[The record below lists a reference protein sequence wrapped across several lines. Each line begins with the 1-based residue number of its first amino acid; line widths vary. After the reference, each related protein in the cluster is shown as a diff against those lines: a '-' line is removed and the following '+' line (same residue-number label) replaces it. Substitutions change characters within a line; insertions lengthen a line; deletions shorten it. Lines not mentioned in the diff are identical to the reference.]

1 MKEGARKYGWGKRL
15 LAFALAMLMMV
26 GYLPTA
32 ADAASEPGTVDTVA
46 DPGTLPRVE
55 QIYGK
60 NTQNA
65 GKVTVGKSV
74 ATDEETVSVGGYDFR
89 AEDNN
94 FMITVSQYAQ
104 VMGLATE
111 SAVPVDV
118 VFVLDTSRSMEGNRV
133 TTMVNAANTAIEALM
148 EANDQNRVAVVA
160 FSGTGGQGTSGGDA
174 ASVLS
179 ELAHYDGDAAT
190 NHIQWVNSSGS
201 ATGSGSKNYIQG
213 RGTNAGR
220 RLGTSSGTN
229 IHAGV
234 ALGGQLLATATN
246 TTVDGVT
253 RIPFLV
259 LMSDG
264 VPTYAAKGT
273 WYAPDLDE
281 QQGDGMEW
289 NSRAGSGFLPA
300 LTAAYYK
307 GLVTEHYFGANANAN
322 NRCYVYTMGLGLDGL
337 AEVTMDPS
345 NVTTGTYA
353 ATFVDYWDS
362 YVTGKSY
369 SINVASGVNYTI
381 TEASIKATEK
391 YVKGT
396 GMGYTGGYK
405 YNDAY
410 YPASDEEELAQA
422 FDDITQDIIKKAISS
437 PTHVGTHGADF
448 SGYVTFTDPLGAY
461 MEVKDMKGIVA
472 DGNFYQGAGA
482 ARRLSAYGQSGN
494 PNNDPEFD
502 ALLKTVLQK
511 RLSMT
516 SSQATDAFINDFAQ
530 KVLASENQ
538 AWWES
543 NTNFDNSIVWWGNSY
558 PSGEEDEMVQI
569 LGFADDDSI
578 EYIEKQIAAG
588 NKPAD
593 ADYVCRSYFFYGTAG
608 DTVQN
613 PKHEYLYYVVRVQRE
628 LTAPYKQTVVISA
641 PASLLAVEEV
651 FITEE
656 SGANGA
662 KTYTAEV
669 TSAAPARVVYE
680 VGLRSDINPQNVAEK
695 VSAGYKGA
703 SVDSGYSVNYDA
715 ATDTYYFFT
724 NDWNRTVTGEE
735 HHRALAKATFDAAA
749 DNAFYTYQQ
758 NTTITDEDG
767 NAYKGTAKPSGTWY
781 YVREYYD
788 WSQATYN
795 SSTGVYTGVEK
806 KNAVIRIELA
816 ADAGIQQASDG
827 TWYIPKGVYAASTL
841 VVNGDDA
848 MKSENTTHTAEIV
861 AHPHRTG
868 TSSNSHYTVLLGNN
882 GRLAVVN
889 DPAKSVSIGNS
900 SDPANGKPVM
910 VGDTLTYT
918 IKVVN
923 NEGVTANAVVTDTVP
938 AGTKFI
944 SADNDGALQ
953 ADGKTV
959 RWELT
964 GIPAGEN
971 KTVSFTVQV
980 LPSALSGSG
989 NVATIDNVATIQV
1002 GNNPAY
1008 TTNKVSNPPE
1018 GKKVTDTSGN
1028 ELADGT
1034 TVKVGD
1040 VLVYRVRAYNDT
1052 GAKADVTITDNIPAG
1067 TTYVPGSADHG
1078 GVYDAAT
1085 NTITWTFA
1093 DDTASGGTDK
1103 RLEPN
1108 TSVVVSFRVEV
1119 DASAKAAENA
1129 TQPENGGIN
1138 IVNEATIQVGSNDP
1152 GVTTNAVT
1160 TPVGVGDLSIEKL
1173 LVVDHTN
1180 TNNYS
1185 DKLFTIYLTEAEG
1198 KLDGTYVLTGS
1209 SQNTSVT
1216 FRNGNATVTIKG
1228 GETLTIQGLP
1238 LGAGINV
1245 AEEVNAGWTPSYNV
1259 GTEVVTAAFVTVS
1272 SNTPVVTVTN
1282 NYYAQPAH
1290 FQLKGTKNFV
1300 GSGFPAGNFT
1310 FEAVEVIL
1318 NSTTSQYEAK
1328 SGATPMTA
1336 TVTKGEDN
1344 ASLDIVFGD
1353 VTMASVIREENARY
1367 FKITEKASA
1376 IPGVISDN
1384 TEYLLMLWVEDN
1396 SNGQLVAHAKLKKA
1410 TDATAWDQVP
1420 EIGKP
1425 NSTPL
1430 IFTNYYPTGTSATIE
1445 GEKTLTNRYI
1455 QDKEFTF
1462 ELVEHIPVIENGQSV
1477 VKSVVVDT
1485 VILGADGDS
1494 SIEEFAF
1501 TRNYTAA
1508 DMVEN
1513 GVTKTK
1519 RTFNY
1524 TVREVIGS
1532 DSSIQY
1538 STQTVKEFPVTVVVE
1553 MVQGQLVATVDYG
1566 TSDIEFTNIFTPVG
1580 VELVL
1585 EGTKI
1590 LKDGSTGTQVTS
1602 DIPAFSFG
1610 IYSGDTQ
1617 IASATNGT
1625 DGKFTFSPIGYTL
1638 ADMVD
1643 GNNIL
1648 SEKTFTYTVK
1658 ENVPA
1663 EGAPTRDHSMRY
1675 SGEEYTITVKVT
1687 YVRSTGTMSAQV
1699 TSVTKKDSTTPM
1711 PVPERYEFTN
1721 TKYPETVTVTP
1732 VASKTVTGTNAP
1744 KGLRFS
1750 FSVVN
1755 AKTGV
1760 EAATGISAA
1769 TVAEGTNTGLSVEFT
1784 HMVYDYSNW
1793 LANRDSETSDTATLY
1808 YWIQESNA
1816 NSNVDNGITY
1826 YQGRYLMKVELKYN
1840 NGELTATTTYY
1851 GDSNSNGT
1859 IDSLV
1864 GNSSGL
1870 NENQIVFEN
1879 TYNAEGFINL
1889 QAVKKIEGGNGWD
1902 KDQFDFHLQRLN
1914 ADGTVVEDSEIV
1926 GINGSV
1932 SPIENT
1938 NNYQS
1943 TITFATLNYS
1953 AKDLD
1958 SNGVG
1963 TVCYVMTEVNP
1974 GVAAIPGV
1982 TYDTNAYIVTI
1993 GLKRNAQDNG
2003 KIDVEVTSVYKA
2015 TVTGTGNDRVY
2026 NTIGD
2031 ELDKPSQTDATTHTW
2046 NVGKAVFTN
2055 KYTPNSVDVEIKATK
2070 TLTGRNLKPGEFGFE
2085 LYRIQK
2091 NATTD
2096 VIEEFL
2102 AATATNQALTEGG
2115 TPNSIIFK
2123 RTYNAANLSSAE
2135 NGYTVT
2141 YLIKETPGSLGGVT
2155 YTDKV
2160 YYAQVDIGHSQTDAK
2175 YVVKDVRYYKDNPLE
2190 INNAAEIEENAVV
2203 FNNSYTTNNAH
2214 YTPVAFKAF
2223 KEKLDGDHWTDKAM
2237 TDGQF
2242 TFSVIELNADGTEKN
2257 GGAAVAAGVSKAD
2270 GTVEFGRLTYSHNAI
2285 GGNHA
2290 HYYKIVED
2298 EGNEPG
2304 IAYDTKND
2312 KAYYLKVTINDNGNG
2327 VLSVTKAEYFA
2338 SVQNMV
2344 NDANAIYKQTFTTDS
2359 GTTTVTEAG
2368 TKTNVQF
2375 TNHYGPGSITIQPG
2389 DLKKIV
2395 QVKDN
2400 ADVIYHLAGSE
2411 FNFDLYGYNGTA
2423 DEWKDAAW
2431 QPTGD
2436 PLTSG
2441 TNGASVNGVAPI
2453 NFGSITYTSE
2463 QVRNNNTPD
2472 ANGKYTATYNYI
2484 VVERD
2489 LDAASIARGLTKDG
2503 KKIKLTVKVTDDGY
2517 GNLTVL
2523 PSGIADSDSK
2533 ADNELTFTNV
2543 YDAPELKV
2551 QFAADKTLINKQLTA
2566 GEFDFKLEW
2575 EENGQTTGTIL
2586 KNDADGKI
2594 ISPEFVFTS
2603 AGEYIFTMREVD
2615 KGSPNYKCDDS
2626 VYTIKVNVID
2636 DLDGKLH
2643 ATLSYTKTV
2652 KDENGND
2659 VTTNVAGIDFV
2670 NTYIPSEIEVDL
2682 STAIGA
2688 TKTVLDPDGNEM
2700 QGKAEGFD
2708 FELVDVTGAVVATG
2722 TSDAT
2727 GRILFNKITF
2737 KTAGEYHFRIREAE
2751 NADKPGYTMDEQ
2763 AWRVYVLVRYYD
2775 GTGTAPV
2782 INGTPVA
2789 PGSLYIDAA
2798 DVQTFPVSELEA
2810 HSETAPEF
2818 VNIYNPEPLHLTLKA
2833 TKKLVGRDLLDG
2845 EFTFHLV
2852 EGNLLRGEAKNQA
2865 DGTIAFALT
2874 YKLPGTYTYELHEHV
2889 PAALDKL
2896 EGVTYD
2902 EKVHTVTV
2910 EVKDQNGKLVVD
2922 GTTSTWDTGVTFENT
2937 YKPGP
2942 TTATIIAHKVLE
2954 GKPLKADEFSFELL
2968 DSEKKV
2974 IDTVKN
2980 DGTGNVVFTVEVPA
2994 AGEYHYSIREVKGTD
3009 TDHYT
3014 YDQNTYKV
3022 TVKASQNAAGKLVTE
3037 VSYDTADGKMPVFK
3051 NTYKPDGTT
3060 ITLEG
3065 TKKLTG
3071 RDMAAGEFKF
3081 EVRDGVGNLV
3091 SAGTNDA
3098 NGKIVFEAVKL
3109 PVAGTYKLTVTEVK
3123 GSAEG
3128 MSYDSSAITV
3138 TVKVVNENGVLV
3150 ATAEYPEAGIVFTN
3164 AYEKVEETTV
3174 PETTAPEET
3183 TVPETTAPEKPKD
3196 PTVPDTGDHANLG
3209 LWIAVLAGSVLLFA
3223 VTFVVVIIP
3232 RKKGTYEK

>member
-1 MKEGARKYGWGKRL
+1 MKEEARKYGWGKRL

-353 ATFVDYWDS
+353 ATFADYWDS
-362 YVTGKSY
+362 YVAGESY

-494 PNNDPEFD
+494 SNNDPEFD

-608 DTVQN
+608 DTVQD
-613 PKHEYLYYVVRVQRE
+613 PEHEYLYYVVRVQRE

-749 DNAFYTYQQ
+749 DNAFYAYQQ

-841 VVNGDDA
+841 VVNGDDVR
-848 MKSENTTHTAEIV
+848 KDENTTHTAEIV

-900 SDPANGKPVM
+900 SENANGKPVM
-910 VGDTLTYT
+910 VGETLTYT

-944 SADNDGALQ
+944 SADNGGALQ

-959 RWELT
+959 KWNLSN
-964 GIPAGEN
+964 IPAGGQV
-971 KTVSFTVQV
+971 KVSFQVEV

-989 NVATIDNVATIQV
+989 NVVSIDNVATIQV

-1052 GAKADVTITDNIPAG
+1052 GANANVTITDNIPAG
-1067 TTYVPGSADHG
+1067 TTYVPGSADHD
-1078 GVYDAAT
+1078 GVLSADGKT
-1085 NTITWTFA
+1085 LTWNIQ
-1093 DDTASGGTDK
+1093 G
-1103 RLEPN
+1103 LEPN

-1119 DASAKAAENA
+1119 DASAK
-1129 TQPENGGIN
+1129 Q
-1138 IVNEATIQVGSNDP
+1138 TISNQAKIEIGDRKP
-1152 GVTTNAVT
+1152 DTNMVT
-1160 TPVGVGDLSIEKL
+1160 TPVGTGSISITKNVASGSTAEE
-1173 LVVDHTN
+1173 
-1180 TNNYS
+1180 
-1185 DKLFTIYLTEAEG
+1185 FTLILNESQG

-1209 SQNTSVT
+1209 SQNTTVE
-1216 FRNGNATVTIKG
+1216 FDDGNATVTIKG

-1245 AEEVNAGWTPSYNV
+1245 AEAVNAGWTPSYNV

-1300 GSGFPAGNFT
+1300 GSGFPAGSFT
-1310 FEAVEVIL
+1310 FNAVQVNEDGSAYSG
-1318 NSTTSQYEAK
+1318 STTPI
-1328 SGATPMTA
+1328 TLTA
-1336 TVTKGEDN
+1336 TVKKTETGAKTM
-1344 ASLDIVFGD
+1344 DIVF
-1353 VTMASVIREENARY
+1353 NARSFTTATERY
-1367 FKITEKASA
+1367 YKITESASD
-1376 IPGVISDN
+1376 IPGVISD
-1384 TEYLLMLWVEDN
+1384 TTAYLLMLKVTDPGQ
-1396 SNGQLVAHAKLKKA
+1396 GQLELTAKLKKA
-1410 TDATAWDQVP
+1410 TDATAWGQVP
-1420 EIGKP
+1420 EIGAT
-1425 NSTPL
+1425 NGTPL
-1430 IFTNYYPTGTSATIE
+1430 SFTNYYPEETDATIS
-1445 GEKTLTNRYI
+1445 GTKTLVNRYI
-1455 QDKEFTF
+1455 QDKEFAF
-1462 ELVEHIPVIENGQSV
+1462 ELVDETG
-1477 VKSVVVDT
+1477 KVVDT
-1485 VILGADGDS
+1485 VILGADGNS
-1494 SIEEFAF
+1494 ATAEFSF
-1501 TRNYTAA
+1501 TRKYTAA
-1508 DMVEN
+1508 DMGGATE
-1513 GVTKTK
+1513 KT
-1519 RTFNY
+1519 FHY
-1524 TVREVIGS
+1524 TVREVKGQ
-1532 DSSIQY
+1532 DSAINY
-1538 STQTVKEFPVTVVVE
+1538 STATFDVAVKVT
-1553 MVQGQLVATVDYG
+1553 MNAQGKLEATVDYDTATDG
-1566 TSDIEFTNIFTPVG
+1566 IQSNSNVAFTNTFTPSG
-1580 VELVL
+1580 AKLTLSGEKVL
-1585 EGTKI
+1585 YNGATI
-1590 LKDGSTGTQVTS
+1590 QTDDVITPV
-1602 DIPAFSFG
+1602 PAFSFG
-1610 IYSGDTQ
+1610 VYNADGVQ
-1617 IASATNGT
+1617 VASATNGT
-1625 DGKFTFSPIGYTL
+1625 DGKFTFTPIGYTL
-1638 ADMVD
+1638 ADMVGGTD
-1643 GNNIL
+1643 NGTTIT
-1648 SEKTFTYTVK
+1648 KTFTYAVK

-1663 EGAPTRDHSMRY
+1663 SDAYTYDHSMAY
-1675 SGEEYTITVKVT
+1675 SDKVYEIEVTVT
-1687 YVRSTGTMSAQV
+1687 YQKSDGTMAAAV
-1699 TSVTKKDSTTPM
+1699 TEVDNVASNNTSYT
-1711 PVPERYEFTN
+1711 FTN
-1721 TKYPETVTVTP
+1721 TKYPENVTVLP
-1732 VASKTVTGTNAP
+1732 VAYKTVTGSNVP
-1744 KGLRFS
+1744 EGLRFS

-1755 AKTGV
+1755 AETGI
-1760 EAATGISAA
+1760 EAATGISTETNAA
-1769 TVAEGTNTGLSVEFT
+1769 SNEGLSVEFT
-1784 HMVYDYSNW
+1784 HMVYDYNNW
-1793 LANRDSETSDTATLY
+1793 LANRDSDTSNTATLY
-1808 YWIQESNA
+1808 YWIQESNTA
-1816 NSNVDNGITY
+1816 NGWVDASNPGNGIKYDST
-1826 YQGRYLMKVELKYN
+1826 RYLMKVVLTYN
-1840 NGELTATTTYY
+1840 NGQLIPAVTYY
-1851 GDSNSNGT
+1851 KANNATDNYLTVAGGAEVASNA
-1859 IDSLV
+1859 V
-1864 GNSSGL
+1864 AFA
-1870 NENQIVFEN
+1870 NE
-1879 TYNAEGFINL
+1879 YHAAGYINL
-1889 QAVKKIEGGNGWD
+1889 QAVKNIAGGTGWTA
-1902 KDQFDFHLQRLN
+1902 DQFDFHLQRW
-1914 ADGTVVEDSEIV
+1914 DETTGKVVSGSEIV
-1926 GINGSV
+1926 GING
-1932 SPIENT
+1932 EFT
-1938 NNYQS
+1938 NGVAP
-1943 TITFATLNYS
+1943 ITFATLNYS
-1953 AKDLD
+1953 AENLNQGDIK
-1958 SNGVG
+1958 
-1963 TVCYVMTEVNP
+1963 YVMTEVDP
-1974 GVAAIPGV
+1974 GMAAIPGV
-1982 TYDTNAYIVTI
+1982 TYDKAVYIVTI
-1993 GLKRNAQDNG
+1993 HLEADGG
-2003 KIDVEVTSVYKA
+2003 KINASVISVQKA
-2015 TVTGTGNDRVY
+2015 TFTGEGEDRVY
-2026 NTIGD
+2026 AAGETIANATKTN
-2031 ELDKPSQTDATTHTW
+2031 EQTNTW
-2046 NVGKAVFTN
+2046 NVGEAVFTN
-2055 KYTPNSVDVEIKATK
+2055 KYTPNSVDVEIKAAK
-2070 TLTGRNLKPGEFGFE
+2070 TLTGRDLKPGEFGFE
-2085 LYRIQK
+2085 LYRIEW
-2091 NATTD
+2091 NATENKFD
-2096 VIEEFL
+2096 EFL
-2102 AATATNQALTEGG
+2102 AATATNVDSDATD
-2115 TPNSIIFK
+2115 TDTVPNDIIFT
-2123 RTYNAANLSSAE
+2123 RTYNAANLSSSVTE
-2135 NGYTVT
+2135 FMVT
-2141 YLIKETPGSLGGVT
+2141 YAIKETKGTLGGVT
-2155 YTDKV
+2155 YTDNV
-2160 YYAQVDIGHSQTDAK
+2160 FYVQVKIIH
-2175 YVVKDVRYYKDNPLE
+2175 DVDNARYEVESVQYFDVNPLE
-2190 INNAAEIEENAVV
+2190 QTGATAITENEVVFENAY
-2203 FNNSYTTNNAH
+2203 STNDAH
-2214 YTPVAFKAF
+2214 YIPVAFKAF
-2223 KEKLDGDHWTDKAM
+2223 KEKLDGEHWTDKAI
-2237 TDGQF
+2237 TAGQF
-2242 TFSVIELNADGTEKN
+2242 TFSVIELDANNGYAAKN
-2257 GGAAVAAGVSKAD
+2257 SGAAVAAGVSLASD
-2270 GTVEFGRLTYSHNAI
+2270 SLSAVDFGRLTYSHNAI

-2304 IAYDTKND
+2304 VTYDTKND

-2327 VLSVTKAEYFA
+2327 VLSVTKAEYY
-2338 SVQNMV
+2338 S
-2344 NDANAIYKQTFTTDS
+2344 DLFTTLIATHTDS
-2359 GTTTVTEAG
+2359 NGDGTWSIDEIQYAPE
-2368 TKTNVQF
+2368 KQILF

-2400 ADVIYHLAGSE
+2400 TDVIYHLEGSE
-2411 FNFDLYGYNGTA
+2411 FNFDLYAYNGTA

-2453 NFGSITYTSE
+2453 NFGSLTYTSE

-2489 LDAASIARGLTKDG
+2489 LDAANIARGLTKDG
-2503 KKIKLTVKVTDDGY
+2503 KKIKLTITVTDDGF
-2517 GNLTVL
+2517 GNLSAKVSKVNDKDIGAVTE
-2523 PSGIADSDSK
+2523 ADR
-2533 ADNELTFTNV
+2533 TFTNV

-2551 QFAADKTLINKQLTA
+2551 QFTADKTLINKQLTA

-2603 AGEYIFTMREVD
+2603 AGEYIFTMREED
-2615 KGSPNYKCDDS
+2615 KGSANYQCDAS
-2626 VYTIKVNVID
+2626 VYTIKVNVND

-2763 AWRVYVLVRYYD
+2763 AWRVYVLVRYD
-2775 GTGTAPV
+2775 DVTGKLY
-2782 INGTPVA
+2782 VA
-2789 PGSLYIDAA
+2789 AD

-2845 EFTFHLV
+2845 DFTFHLV

-2889 PAALDKL
+2889 PGVLDKL

-2922 GTTSTWDTGVTFENT
+2922 GTTSTNSTWDTGVTFENT

-2954 GKPLKADEFSFELL
+2954 GKPLKTDEFSFELL

>member
-1 MKEGARKYGWGKRL
+1 MKEEARKYGWGKRL

-264 VPTYAAKGT
+264 TPTYAASGT
-273 WYAPDLDE
+273 WYAPSQDTQLGTGNDSH
-281 QQGDGMEW
+281 
-289 NSRAGSGFLPA
+289 SRAGIGFLPV

-307 GLVTEHYFGANANAN
+307 GLITEHYFGSNASAD

-337 AEVTMDPS
+337 AEMTMDPA
-345 NVTTGTYA
+345 NATNNEYA
-353 ATFVDYWDS
+353 DEFADYWSKYEVGNS
-362 YVTGKSY
+362 YNVEISY
-369 SINVASGVNYTI
+369 AYWNSTTYDITAESIT
-381 TEASIKATEK
+381 ATKK
-391 YVKGT
+391 YVNGT
-396 GMGYTGGYK
+396 GLGYTGGYK

-410 YPASDEEELAQA
+410 YASSDEEELAQA

-461 MEVKDMKGIVA
+461 MELKDMKGIVA
-472 DGNFYQGAGA
+472 NGAFLQGSA
-482 ARRLSAYGQSGN
+482 AAKYLSAYGKAGNANNN
-494 PNNDPEFD
+494 PNFD
-502 ALLKTVLQK
+502 AALKAVLQK

-516 SSQATDAFINDFAQ
+516 SSQATDAF
-530 KVLASENQ
+530 VSEFVNTAVSYDNQ
-538 AWWES
+538 AYWNS
-543 NTNFDNSIVWWGNSY
+543 DSSYNNSIVWWGNSF
-558 PSGEEDEMVQI
+558 PQGEEDENVQV
-569 LGFADDDSI
+569 LSAAADDSI
-578 EYIEKQIAAG
+578 AYIEAQKAA
-588 NKPAD
+588 NAIPAD
-593 ADYVCRSYFFYGTAG
+593 ADYVCRSYFYYGTTQG
-608 DTVQN
+608 SEQD
-613 PKHEYLYYVVRVQRE
+613 YLYFVIRVQRE

-651 FITEE
+651 FITEA

-695 VSAGYKGA
+695 VSADYKGA

-841 VVNGDDA
+841 VVNGDDVR
-848 MKSENTTHTAEIV
+848 KDENTTHTAEIV

-882 GRLAVVN
+882 GRLAVVS

-900 SDPANGKPVM
+900 NTNDNGKPVM

-944 SADNDGALQ
+944 SADNSGALQ

-971 KTVSFTVQV
+971 KTVSFKVEV
-980 LPSALSGSG
+980 LPSAISGSG

-1052 GAKADVTITDNIPAG
+1052 GAKADITITDSIPAG
-1067 TTYVPGSADHG
+1067 TTYVPGSADHNG
-1078 GVYDAAT
+1078 ELSNDGKTLTWNIQGVDAGA
-1085 NTITWTFA
+1085 
-1093 DDTASGGTDK
+1093 
-1103 RLEPN
+1103 
-1108 TSVVVSFRVEV
+1108 SVVVSFRVEV

-1173 LVVDHTN
+1173 LVVDPTN

-1185 DKLFTIYLTEAEG
+1185 DKLFTICLTEAEG

-1228 GETLTIQGLP
+1228 GEKLTIQGLP
-1238 LGAGINV
+1238 LGTRINV
-1245 AEEVNAGWTPSYNV
+1245 AEAVDAGWTPSYSD
-1259 GTEVVTAAFVTVS
+1259 TFVTVS
-1272 SNTPVVTVTN
+1272 GNTPLVTVTN

-1290 FQLKGTKNFV
+1290 FQLKGTKTFV
-1300 GSGFPAGNFT
+1300 GSNFPVGNFT
-1310 FEAVEVIL
+1310 FEAVACDANGTV
-1318 NSTTSQYEAK
+1318 S
-1328 SGATPMTA
+1328 SGATPITA

-1344 ASLDIVFGD
+1344 APLDIVFND
-1353 VTMASVIREENARY
+1353 VTIASVIAEGNARY

-1376 IPGVISDN
+1376 IPGVISDG

-1396 SNGQLVAHAKLKKA
+1396 GKGQLVAHAKLKKA
-1410 TDATAWDQVP
+1410 NDATTWDQVP
-1420 EIGKP
+1420 EMGGT

-1430 IFTNYYPTGTSATIE
+1430 SFTNYYPEETDATIS
-1445 GEKTLTNRYI
+1445 GTKTLVNRYI
-1455 QDKEFTF
+1455 QDKEFAF
-1462 ELVEHIPVIENGQSV
+1462 ELVDETGN
-1477 VKSVVVDT
+1477 VVDT
-1485 VILGADGDS
+1485 VILGADGNS
-1494 SIEEFAF
+1494 ATAEFSF
-1501 TRNYTAA
+1501 TRKYTAA

-1513 GVTKTK
+1513 GVTKTE
-1519 RTFNY
+1519 RIFNY
-1524 TVREVIGS
+1524 TVREVIGA

-1538 STQTVKEFPVTVVVE
+1538 STQTFPVKVIVTMNANGE
-1553 MVQGQLVATVDYG
+1553 LVATVDYDTATDG
-1566 TSDIEFTNIFTPVG
+1566 IQSNSNVAFTNTFTPSGTTLSLRGTKNLNVNAG
-1580 VELVL
+1580 VEGDRTLRAG
-1585 EGTKI
+1585 E
-1590 LKDGSTGTQVTS
+1590 
-1602 DIPAFSFG
+1602 FSFS
-1610 IYSGDTQ
+1610 IYKADSTFTNVEEEE
-1617 IASATNGT
+1617 IAGGSNAADGT
-1625 DGKFTFSPIGYTL
+1625 INFGSIGYTL
-1638 ADMVD
+1638 ANMDNPD
-1643 GNNIL
+1643 GAEDNGNIDY
-1648 SEKTFTYTVK
+1648 KYFYYVIK
-1658 ENVPA
+1658 EDVPA
-1663 EGAPTRDHSMRY
+1663 ANAPTFDPNMVYDGTVYRVA
-1675 SGEEYTITVKVT
+1675 VKVT
-1687 YVRSTGTMSAQV
+1687 YNKTTGAMSASVVKVNDTDV
-1699 TSVTKKDSTTPM
+1699 TGDAGLSG
-1711 PVPERYEFTN
+1711 YNFTN
-1721 TKYPETVTVTP
+1721 TQNPAYVTFVP
-1732 VASKTVTGTNAP
+1732 SVQKTTSVPSGSADVLHS
-1744 KGLRFS
+1744 GLSFS
-1750 FSVVN
+1750 FKVN
-1755 AKTGV
+1755 AATV
-1760 EAATGISAA
+1760 ESNKLVSVGTKVEGTGISKPTVGGSASEITAVDFTKLRINYADWAA
-1769 TVAEGTNTGLSVEFT
+1769 ANTDGDNQVE
-1784 HMVYDYSNW
+1784 
-1793 LANRDSETSDTATLY
+1793 
-1808 YWIQESNA
+1808 YWYAIQESN
-1816 NSNVDNGITY
+1816 
-1826 YQGRYLMKVELKYN
+1826 
-1840 NGELTATTTYY
+1840 
-1851 GDSNSNGT
+1851 
-1859 IDSLV
+1859 IDS
-1864 GNSSGL
+1864 
-1870 NENQIVFEN
+1870 
-1879 TYNAEGFINL
+1879 
-1889 QAVKKIEGGNGWD
+1889 
-1902 KDQFDFHLQRLN
+1902 
-1914 ADGTVVEDSEIV
+1914 TV
-1926 GINGSV
+1926 
-1932 SPIENT
+1932 
-1938 NNYQS
+1938 NN
-1943 TITFATLNYS
+1943 
-1953 AKDLD
+1953 
-1958 SNGVG
+1958 
-1963 TVCYVMTEVNP
+1963 
-1974 GVAAIPGV
+1974 GV
-1982 TYDTNAYIVTI
+1982 TYDKTVYLMRVVVVHTDNLLQVDESQTKYYLVNSDNTLTEMSVVFKNTYDAKTHINLSAGKILTGRALKEKEFDFRLQPLEVDNGLYKITSNRAIDGQNTTGAASDMEAAVQFASLNYSTSMVPGDTDDAYEAKFYYLMSEIKLEGAALAGVTYDPNAYIVEITVTKTI
-1993 GLKRNAQDNG
+1993 SATSATMEAKLTGVYTAVFDSNNNG
-2003 KIDVEVTSVYKA
+2003 YKVTGEVTTGVSEDGA
-2015 TVTGTGNDRVY
+2015 TGVVFRNSYTPTGT
-2026 NTIGD
+2026 
-2031 ELDKPSQTDATTHTW
+2031 S
-2046 NVGKAVFTN
+2046 
-2055 KYTPNSVDVEIKATK
+2055 VEIKATK
-2070 TLTGRNLKPGEFGFE
+2070 ELTGRDLKANEFTFE
-2085 LYRIQK
+2085 LYRVADNGQ
-2091 NATTD
+2091 
-2096 VIEEFL
+2096 EFL
-2102 AATATNQALTEGG
+2102 AGSVTNDASGNVVFT
-2115 TPNSIIFK
+2115 
-2123 RTYNAANLSSAE
+2123 RRYNASNLSSLGFTE
-2135 NGYTVT
+2135 GKYTVT
-2141 YLIKETPGSLGGVT
+2141 YHMVERTPTQGGVT
-2155 YTDKV
+2155 KVSGEYWIKVTIEQNLDNATYTVIPENIK
-2160 YYAQVDIGHSQTDAK
+2160 YYSDAACQNEITDLTA
-2175 YVVKDVRYYKDNPLE
+2175 VKFVNK
-2190 INNAAEIEENAVV
+2190 
-2203 FNNSYTTNNAH
+2203 YTTNDAH

-2223 KEKLDGDHWTDKAM
+2223 KGANGVDM
-2237 TDGQF
+2237 PITDGQF
-2242 TFSVIELNADGTEKN
+2242 TFSVIELNADGSEKN
-2257 GGAAVAAGVSKAD
+2257 GGAAVAAGVSKTTEV
-2270 GTVEFGRLTYSHNAI
+2270 GETLSTVEFGRLTYSHNKT
-2285 GGNHA
+2285 NQDDHN

-2298 EGNEPG
+2298 QGSEAGVT
-2304 IAYDTKND
+2304 YDTA
-2312 KAYYLKVTINDNGNG
+2312 KAYYLKVTIKDNHQG
-2327 VLSVTKAEYFA
+2327 VLSVTSATYYPTL
-2338 SVQNMV
+2338 
-2344 NDANAIYKQTFTTDS
+2344 NDMKDGTNAIYTQTFGTDS
-2359 GTTTVTEAG
+2359 EGNATVTE
-2368 TKTNVQF
+2368 TNSKAEVQF
-2375 TNHYGPGSITIQPG
+2375 TNHYGPGSITIQPK
-2389 DLKKIV
+2389 DLQKKVKV
-2395 QVKDN
+2395 QNHDTTLY
-2400 ADVIYHLAGSE
+2400 DLAGSE
-2411 FNFDLYGYNGTA
+2411 FDFDLYEATENDWTLGT
-2423 DEWKDAAW
+2423 
-2431 QPTGD
+2431 
-2436 PLTSG
+2436 LVTSG
-2441 TNGASVNGVAPI
+2441 TNGASVDGVAPI
-2453 NFGSITYTSE
+2453 NFGSITYTSK
-2463 QVRNNNTPD
+2463 QVRLDNTPD
-2472 ANGKYTATYNYI
+2472 SNGKYTKTFYYI
-2484 VVERD
+2484 AKERD
-2489 LDAASIARGLTKDG
+2489 LDAADVVRGLAKDE
-2503 KKIKLTVKVTDDGY
+2503 KLIKLKIVVTDDGY
-2517 GNLTVL
+2517 GNLTVAAG
-2523 PSGIADSDSK
+2523 GIT
-2533 ADNELTFTNV
+2533 DNDTTPNNEQQFTNI
-2543 YDAPELKV
+2543 YTAAPVTV
-2551 QFAADKTLINKQLTA
+2551 QLTADKTLVNKQPA
-2566 GEFDFKLEW
+2566 SGEF
-2575 EENGQTTGTIL
+2575 
-2586 KNDADGKI
+2586 
-2594 ISPEFVFTS
+2594 EFVLLDQDGQEVDSKTNDDNGEIKFKNLEFVHP
-2603 AGEYIFTMREVD
+2603 GEYTYTVKE
-2615 KGSPNYKCDDS
+2615 KGVNTGVAVNNGHYSCDDS
-2626 VYTIKVNVID
+2626 VYTVVITVTD
-2636 DLDGKLH
+2636 DLAGKLH
-2643 ATLSYTKTV
+2643 AT
-2652 KDENGND
+2652 
-2659 VTTNVAGIDFV
+2659 TTYYKNYDAAAANNTPVAGIDFV
-2670 NTYIPSEIEVDL
+2670 NTYTPSSITVDL

-2708 FELVDVTGAVVATG
+2708 FELVDVTGQRIATG
-2722 TSDAT
+2722 GSNAQ
-2727 GRILFNKITF
+2727 GQINFNDITF
-2737 KTAGEYHFRIREAE
+2737 NTAGEYHFRIREM
-2751 NADKPGYTMDEQ
+2751 DTGKPGYTMDEQ

-2922 GTTSTWDTGVTFENT
+2922 GTTSTWETGVTFENT

-2968 DSEKKV
+2968 DSQKKV

-2980 DGTGNVVFTVEVPA
+2980 DSTGNVVFTVEVPA

-3091 SAGTNDA
+3091 ATGANDA
-3098 NGKIVFEAVKL
+3098 EGKIDFTAVKL

-3183 TVPETTAPEKPKD
+3183 TVPETTEPEKPKD
-3196 PTVPDTGDHANLG
+3196 PTVPDTGDHAKLG
-3209 LWIAVLAGSVLLFA
+3209 LWIGVLAVSVVLLA
-3223 VTFVVVIIP
+3223 VTFIVVVIP
-3232 RKKGTYEK
+3232 RKKGNFEK

>member
-1 MKEGARKYGWGKRL
+1 MKEEARKYGWGKRL

-353 ATFVDYWDS
+353 ATFADYWDS
-362 YVTGKSY
+362 YVTGESY

-608 DTVQN
+608 DTVQD
-613 PKHEYLYYVVRVQRE
+613 PEHEYLYYVVRVQRE

-695 VSAGYKGA
+695 VSADYKGA

-841 VVNGDDA
+841 VVNGDDVR
-848 MKSENTTHTAEIV
+848 KDENTTHTAEIV

-889 DPAKSVSIGNS
+889 DPVKSVSIGNS
-900 SDPANGKPVM
+900 SDPANGKTVM

-944 SADNDGALQ
+944 SADNGGALQ

-971 KTVSFTVQV
+971 KTVSFKVQV

-1052 GAKADVTITDNIPAG
+1052 GANANVTITDNIPAG

-1119 DASAKAAENA
+1119 DASAKQNIENKA
-1129 TQPENGGIN
+1129 KIEIGDRKP
-1138 IVNEATIQVGSNDP
+1138 D
-1152 GVTTNAVT
+1152 TNMVT
-1160 TPVGVGDLSIEKL
+1160 TPVGTGSISITKN
-1173 LVVDHTN
+1173 VVSGSTAEE
-1180 TNNYS
+1180 
-1185 DKLFTIYLTEAEG
+1185 FTLILNESQG

-1209 SQNTSVT
+1209 SQNTTVE
-1216 FRNGNATVTIKG
+1216 FDDGNATVTIKG

-1245 AEEVNAGWTPSYNV
+1245 AEAVNAGWTPSYNV

-1300 GSGFPAGNFT
+1300 GSGFPAGSFT
-1310 FEAVEVIL
+1310 FNAVQVNEDGSAYSG
-1318 NSTTSQYEAK
+1318 STTPI
-1328 SGATPMTA
+1328 TVTA
-1336 TVTKGEDN
+1336 TVKKTETGAKTM
-1344 ASLDIVFGD
+1344 DIVFD
-1353 VTMASVIREENARY
+1353 ARSFTTATERY
-1367 FKITEKASA
+1367 YKITESASD
-1376 IPGVISDN
+1376 IPGVISD
-1384 TEYLLMLWVEDN
+1384 TTAYLLMLKVTDPGQ
-1396 SNGQLVAHAKLKKA
+1396 GQLELTAKLKKA
-1410 TDATAWDQVP
+1410 TDPTAWDQVP
-1420 EIGKP
+1420 VFNWETDDEFL
-1425 NSTPL
+1425 S
-1430 IFTNYYPTGTSATIE
+1430 FTNYYPDDSEPVAISGT
-1445 GEKTLTNRYI
+1445 KTLENRYI
-1455 QDKEFTF
+1455 QDNEFSF
-1462 ELVEHIPVIENGQSV
+1462 ELVENGKVI
-1477 VKSVVVDT
+1477 DT
-1485 VILGADGDS
+1485 VLLKSDGDGTAPFS
-1494 SIEEFAF
+1494 FI
-1501 TRNYTAA
+1501 RKYTAA
-1508 DMVEN
+1508 DMGGATE
-1513 GVTKTK
+1513 KT
-1519 RTFNY
+1519 FHY
-1524 TVREVIGS
+1524 TVREVKGQ
-1532 DSSIQY
+1532 DSAINY
-1538 STQTVKEFPVTVVVE
+1538 STATFDVAVKVT
-1553 MVQGQLVATVDYG
+1553 MNAQGKLEATVDYG
-1566 TSDIEFTNIFTPVG
+1566 TADGSSDVAFTNIFTPTSATLQLTGEKNLIVDPL
-1580 VELVL
+1580 VEGDRQLDAG
-1585 EGTKI
+1585 E
-1590 LKDGSTGTQVTS
+1590 
-1602 DIPAFSFG
+1602 FSFS
-1610 IYSGDTQ
+1610 IYKATESYEYTENDANKVAGGTNAAED
-1617 IASATNGT
+1617 ASNKGVINFGT
-1625 DGKFTFSPIGYTL
+1625 IGYTL
-1638 ADMVD
+1638 ADLTNPVTETVD
-1643 GNNIL
+1643 GVEYAYQYFYYVI
-1648 SEKTFTYTVK
+1648 K
-1658 ENVPA
+1658 EDVPA
-1663 EGAPTRDHSMRY
+1663 ANAPTFNPNMVYD
-1675 SGEEYTITVKVT
+1675 GTEYHVKVKVT
-1687 YVRSTGTMSAQV
+1687 YNKRTGVMSANV
-1699 TSVTKKDSTTPM
+1699 VESTIANSSETFDG
-1711 PVPERYEFTN
+1711 YNFTN
-1721 TKYPETVTVTP
+1721 TQNPAYVTFKPEMKKTTTMGNTTDNLPGGLSFSFKVMKADVVNENGVWKYNGYGAEEG
-1732 VASKTVTGTNAP
+1732 TGTSVATTETAP
-1744 KGLRFS
+1744 VGG
-1750 FSVVN
+1750 N
-1755 AKTGV
+1755 
-1760 EAATGISAA
+1760 AATTQPEYINFSNLRVNYADWRAKKDANGEAVYWYAVMESNTAA
-1769 TVAEGTNTGLSVEFT
+1769 GTGTTDNGV
-1784 HMVYDYSNW
+1784 VYDD
-1793 LANRDSETSDTATLY
+1793 A
-1808 YWIQESNA
+1808 I
-1816 NSNVDNGITY
+1816 
-1826 YQGRYLMKVELKYN
+1826 YLMKVVIVHKDNRLQVKEN
-1840 NGELTATTTYY
+1840 SVEYY
-1851 GDSNSNGT
+1851 ILDGTNKTLSKPNS
-1859 IDSLV
+1859 DV
-1864 GNSSGL
+1864 
-1870 NENQIVFEN
+1870 VFVN
-1879 TYNAEGFINL
+1879 TYNAQTHINL
-1889 QAVKKIEGGNGWD
+1889 TAGKVMTGRDLKADN
-1902 KDQFDFHLQRLN
+1902 FDFSLQYL
-1914 ADGTVVEDSEIV
+1914 AVEDEKYTVVPGREIDGRNIV
-1926 GINGSV
+1926 GANAGDTATV
-1932 SPIENT
+1932 E
-1938 NNYQS
+1938 
-1943 TITFATLNYS
+1943 FASLNYS
-1953 AKDLD
+1953 SGMVETD
-1958 SNGVG
+1958 
-1963 TVCYVMTEVNP
+1963 
-1974 GVAAIPGV
+1974 AADKHTAQFYYLMSEIKPETAALAGV
-1982 TYDTNAYIVTI
+1982 TYDSNQYIVEITVT
-1993 GLKRNAQDNG
+1993 KT
-2003 KIDVEVTSVYKA
+2003 VTSGEGTSTAVTMSAALTGVFEA
-2015 TVTGTGNDRVY
+2015 TLDPSGEFYTKPTETIPGFAAQNNNGATGVVFRNSYTPTGT
-2026 NTIGD
+2026 
-2031 ELDKPSQTDATTHTW
+2031 S
-2046 NVGKAVFTN
+2046 
-2055 KYTPNSVDVEIKATK
+2055 VEIKATK
-2070 TLTGRNLKPGEFGFE
+2070 ELTGRDLKANEFTFE
-2085 LYRIQK
+2085 LYRVADNGQ
-2091 NATTD
+2091 
-2096 VIEEFL
+2096 EFL
-2102 AATATNQALTEGG
+2102 AGSVTNDASGNVVFT
-2115 TPNSIIFK
+2115 
-2123 RTYNAANLSSAE
+2123 RRYNASNLSSLGFTE
-2135 NGYTVT
+2135 GKYTVT
-2141 YLIKETPGSLGGVT
+2141 YHMVERTPTQGGVT
-2155 YTDKV
+2155 KV
-2160 YYAQVDIGHSQTDAK
+2160 SSEYWVKVTIEQNLDNATYKVIDTKYYSVNPLEQTDAA
-2175 YVVKDVRYYKDNPLE
+2175 PMG
-2190 INNAAEIEENAVV
+2190 ENEVPV
-2203 FNNSYTTNNAH
+2203 FKNSYTTNNAY

-2223 KEKLDGDHWTDKAM
+2223 KQRGKDGAWTDKAI
-2237 TDGQF
+2237 TAGQF
-2242 TFSVIELNADGTEKN
+2242 TFSVIELDANNGYAAKN
-2257 GGAAVAAGVSKAD
+2257 SGAAVAAGVSKAD

-2304 IAYDTKND
+2304 VTYDTKND

-2344 NDANAIYKQTFTTDS
+2344 NDANAIYKQTFTTDA
-2359 GTTTVTEAG
+2359 GTTTVTETG

-2400 ADVIYHLAGSE
+2400 AAVIYHLEGSE
-2411 FNFDLYGYNGTA
+2411 FNFDLYAYNGTA
-2423 DEWKDAAW
+2423 DEWKDENWKPAAA
-2431 QPTGD
+2431 D
-2436 PLTSG
+2436 LVTSG

-2463 QVRNNNTPD
+2463 QVRNNNAPD

-2489 LDAASIARGLTKDG
+2489 LDKASEDRGLTKDG

-2551 QFAADKTLINKQLTA
+2551 QFTADKTLINKQLTA

-2643 ATLSYTKTV
+2643 ATLCYTKTV